1 MEQEQ
6 KWIRDIVRH
15 GSRKAADAL
24 VRAYYDDVY
33 AYIYRQVCSR
43 EDAMDLTQECFLA
56 ALRSLHSYDA
66 AKAGLRT
73 WLHHIASHKVID
85 MRRRHRPGLLPVDE
99 FEITDKR
106 DFLEDVHNRE
116 LLRAIEEF
124 VRSMEP
130 FVQEI
135 FRLRVYGEYAFPE
148 IAAVLSQPEAKIK
161 AQYYRLA
168 AKIRKEVL

>member
-1 MEQEQ
+1 
-6 KWIRDIVRH
+6 
-15 GSRKAADAL
+15 
-24 VRAYYDDVY
+24 
-33 AYIYRQVCSR
+33 
-43 EDAMDLTQECFLA
+43 
-56 ALRSLHSYDA
+56 
-66 AKAGLRT
+66 
-73 WLHHIASHKVID
+73 

-124 VRSMEP
+124 VRGMEP